1 MANLRPNTLSLWERA
16 RVRAS
21 AARNA
26 PSPQS
31 SPRGRGTKNASL
43 FFKSLGLA
51 LLITIFALFPAT
63 AAVAP
68 AKIRL
73 SQSNVGVSAA
83 PLWIANNYG
92 FFKKYSIELE
102 PIYVRNSTIQVMAL
116 TTGEVQLSHTGGAP
130 TLNAVASGHD
140 LKIVATFTH
149 DVYWDIVARPE
160 VKSLEDLR
168 GREIGVTN
176 IGGTTW
182 IGAILALEYYR
193 LNPERDRIKLQALG
207 DQTVLVQSLT
217 SGRVDAILT
226 DPSFTRELKKK
237 GFRVLADLS
246 RAKIPFASS
255 GLVVSKSYLQQ
266 QPEIVESILRG
277 LIEGT
282 AFVYNPA
289 NQETVLRFFTERLK
303 FNDTAAAKEA
313 LQDLDRIIA
322 RKPYP
327 GLEGLRNIQ
336 RVLRYNPSVAKVKVE
351 DLIDE
356 RIYRKLEDS
365 GFIDNLFKFAKTR

>member
-1 MANLRPNTLSLWERA
+1 MLIFLISIALTMLCC
-16 RVRAS
+16 
-21 AARNA
+21 A
-26 PSPQS
+26 PSF
-31 SPRGRGTKNASL
+31 G
-43 FFKSLGLA
+43 
-51 LLITIFALFPAT
+51 
-63 AAVAP
+63 AVAP
-68 AKIRL
+68 TKIRL

-83 PLWIANNYG
+83 PLWIATNYG
-92 FFKKYSIELE
+92 FFKKYGIDLE

-130 TLNAVASGHD
+130 TLNAAATGHD

-149 DVYWDIVARPE
+149 EAYWDIVARAE
-160 VKSLEDLR
+160 LKSIEDLR
-168 GREIGVTN
+168 GKEIGVTN

-182 IGAILALEYYR
+182 IGAILGLEYFK

-207 DQTVLVQSLT
+207 DQTVLSQSL
-217 SGRVDAILT
+217 SAGRVDAILT
-226 DPSFTRELKKK
+226 DPAFTRELKKK
-237 GFRVLADLS
+237 GFRVLAELS

-255 GLVVSKSYLQQ
+255 GLVVSRNYLQQ
-266 QPEIVESILRG
+266 QPDVVEAVLRG

-303 FNDTAAAKEA
+303 FSDPAAAKEA
-313 LQDLDRIIA
+313 LQDVDKILA
-322 RKPYP
+322 RKPFP

-336 RVLRYNPSVAKVKVE
+336 RVLRYNPGVAKIKPE
-351 DLIDE
+351 ELIDE

-365 GFIDNLFKFAKTR
+365 GFLDSVFKFSKNK